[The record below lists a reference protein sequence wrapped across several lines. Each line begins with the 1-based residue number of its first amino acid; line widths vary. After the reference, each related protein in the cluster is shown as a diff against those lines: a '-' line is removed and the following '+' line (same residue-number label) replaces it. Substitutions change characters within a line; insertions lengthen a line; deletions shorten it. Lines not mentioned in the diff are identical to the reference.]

1 MEDPRGATGSMVRL
15 SRSETPAHAS
25 ASVTVPRPAGGTR
38 GRPPA
43 VTAPSDPL
51 PPLSRWSLTG
61 LAVTAVV
68 LVGALLLHLT
78 MTFLHL
84 APTNAVSLEQKERIT
99 GYVQPE
105 FGQDWKLFAPN
116 PLQRNDA
123 VGVRL
128 RTSSVHTKD
137 RTSKW
142 INLTA
147 RDIAQIEGN
156 PLPSHVHQNMLR
168 RAWDNYVQS
177 HTEDDRP
184 DGPRGELAA
193 AYMKRVVLQR
203 LGQRWWRGEPITAV
217 QVAGRYTVVP
227 PPAWS
232 KEKAPDTTTYRVLPW
247 WRVTDQDYRGL

>member
-1 MEDPRGATGSMVRL
+1 LA
-15 SRSETPAHAS
+15 
-25 ASVTVPRPAGGTR
+25 
-38 GRPPA
+38 
-43 VTAPSDPL
+43 
-51 PPLSRWSLTG
+51 G

-78 MTFLHL
+78 MMFLHL

-99 GYVQPE
+99 GYVEPE

-116 PLQRNDA
+116 PLQRNES

-128 RTSSVHTKD
+128 RTSSPHVND

-147 RDIAQIEGN
+147 RDLAQIQGN

-168 RAWDNYVQS
+168 RAWDTYVRS
-177 HTEDDRP
+177 HAEGDRP
-184 DGPRGELAA
+184 DGPRGEVAA
-193 AYMKRVVLQR
+193 AYLKRVVLQR
-203 LGQRWWRGEPITAV
+203 LGRRWRDEPITAV
-217 QVAGRYTVVP
+217 QVAGRYTEVP